1 MAEQQKERVVVLIDY
16 ENIFLSAAEKGKIVD
31 FEKLHNFLLE
41 FGEIISAFVFVPDHC
56 IYSLPDNLNELGFE
70 IILCQKRKIDSEK
83 LEDRVDISLIKMGMK
98 FCYFKEIT
106 QVVVVTNDGHMSEL
120 ISIAKNMK
128 KTVSLFGTN
137 KISYVLTKIVALEN
151 IHEVPLKNA

>member
-1 MAEQQKERVVVLIDY
+1 VDEKKERVVVLIDY
-16 ENIFLSAAEKGKIVD
+16 ENISLSAADKGKIVD

-56 IYSLPDNLNELGFE
+56 VYSLPDNLNELGFE
-70 IILCQKRKIDSEK
+70 IILCQKRKIGSEK

-106 QVVVVTNDGHMSEL
+106 HVVVVTNDGHMSEP
-120 ISIAKNMK
+120 ISFAKNMK
-128 KTVSLFGTN
+128 KKVSLFGTS
-137 KISYVLTKIVALEN
+137 KIAYILTKIVTLEN
-151 IHEVPLKNA
+151 IHEIPLKDI